1 MTPGQRRAAALLAC
15 GLVPCASAAPPDAP
29 SRSIAAPTPIAD
41 ALVAPATVVRSI
53 RIDGQRIDY
62 RASWS
67 ETVLADEAGVPQATI
82 SATSYVREGVQD
94 GARRPVMVFFNGG
107 PGASSSPLHFGAFGP
122 RRRAAGGP
130 GRSASTEM
138 IDNPAS
144 PIDVAD
150 LLFVDPVG
158 TGFSRELREG
168 GGRAYWSTYGD
179 PGSVLE
185 LIRGWLHD
193 NGRSESPLIVTG
205 QSYGGLRAAVMA
217 RDMADLNVAAMVLV
231 SPATDTT
238 GSTGSPSNDNP
249 FVFSLPTMAVAAW
262 HHGKAARDGRD
273 IAQVWE
279 SARAF
284 AQGEYLLALHQ
295 GALLPAAERKRIAG
309 RVAELIG
316 LPAATVEAAD
326 LRVDTQLFLETLL
339 ADQAKVVGRL
349 DTRIAAPKPAKPVNP
364 ARPAA
369 ANDPSLGLGRS
380 NVIKSDYAT
389 KYFREELGVVTT
401 RDYYGV
407 TLDVN
412 FNWDWSG
419 ALPSAGP
426 GARFWFNATPNL
438 AGLLAAK
445 PKARL
450 FVVGGYYDLATPLL
464 GVRHAM
470 THAGLPMD
478 RVEMLALPGSHSPFD
493 DPDSLLVMAAKLRE
507 LALTAS
513 R

>member
-1 MTPGQRRAAALLAC
+1 MTPGLHRAALLLAC
-15 GLVPCASAAPPDAP
+15 GLAPGAWAAPPDAP
-29 SRSIAAPTPIAD
+29 ARSVAAPTPVAD
-41 ALVAPATVVRSI
+41 TLVAPATALRSI
-53 RIDGQRIDY
+53 RIDGHQVDY
-62 RASWS
+62 RATWS
-67 ETVLADEAGVPQATI
+67 ETVLSDEAGVPQATI

-94 GARRPVMVFFNGG
+94 RARRPVMVFFNGG

-122 RRRAAGGP
+122 RKRAVGGPAAG
-130 GRSASTEM
+130 ASTEM
-138 IDNPAS
+138 LDNPAS

-168 GGRAYWSTYGD
+168 GGRAYWNTRGD

-185 LIRGWLHD
+185 LIRNWLRD
-193 NGRSESPLIVTG
+193 NGRGESPLIVTG
-205 QSYGGLRAAVMA
+205 QSYGGLRAALMA

-238 GSTGSPSNDNP
+238 GSAGSPSNDSP

-262 HHGKAARDGRD
+262 HHGRVARDGRD
-273 IAQVWE
+273 AAQVWE
-279 SARAF
+279 SARSF

-295 GALLPAAERKRIAG
+295 GALLPAAERKRIAA
-309 RVAELIG
+309 RVSEFIG
-316 LPAATVEAAD
+316 LPAATVEAAN
-326 LRVDTQLFLETLL
+326 LRVDTQVFLETLL
-339 ADQAKVVGRL
+339 ADQDKVVGRL
-349 DTRIAAPKPAKPVNP
+349 DTRVAAPKPAKPVNP
-364 ARPAA
+364 DRPAA

-389 KYFREELGVVTT
+389 KYFRDELGVDTT

-445 PKARL
+445 PQARL
-450 FVVGGYYDLATPLL
+450 LVVGGYYDLATPIL

-493 DPDSLLVMAAKLRE
+493 DPDSLLVLAARLRK